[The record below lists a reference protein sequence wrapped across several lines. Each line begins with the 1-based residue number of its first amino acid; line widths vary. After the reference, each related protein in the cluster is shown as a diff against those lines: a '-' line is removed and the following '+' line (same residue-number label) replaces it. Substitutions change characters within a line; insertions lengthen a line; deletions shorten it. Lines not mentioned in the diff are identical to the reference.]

1 MTKKE
6 CWYWLCG
13 LEVSLKK
20 KNLILSFF
28 SSIEEVFHEDIEKFS
43 NIPEL
48 NEKDLERINT
58 TRQVN
63 KVLESYAK
71 LKEKGIYFV
80 SIEDEEYPVKLRN
93 IYEAPLGLFY
103 KGKLPEEDKV
113 NIAVIGARNCS
124 YYGRETAILFSKAL
138 AGAGIGTISGLA
150 AGIDGAAHAGSLS
163 VSGNTYAILGC
174 GVDICYPIENFNI
187 YLNTVENGGIISEY
201 VQGTGPRAYHFPM
214 RNRIISG
221 LADGILVVEAREKSG
236 SLITVD
242 YGLEQGRNIYAV
254 PGRPGDILSN
264 GCNNLLKMGAKL
276 CTEPEDIIEDFMNFC
291 KNIPKVT
298 KKNDKL
304 LEDREKI
311 VYACLSRIPKHL
323 NDIASETNLAIGELA
338 QLLFQLEW
346 KNFIKQTRANYYIT
360 DI

>member
-6 CWYWLCG
+6 CWFWLCG
-13 LEVSLKK
+13 LEISLKK
-20 KNLILSFF
+20 KNSILSFF
-28 SSIEEVFHEDIEKFS
+28 SSIEEVFAEDIEEFKKIS
-43 NIPEL
+43 EL
-48 NEKDLERINT
+48 NEKDLERINK
-58 TRQVN
+58 TRQVD
-63 KVLESYAK
+63 KVQESYAK
-71 LKEKGIYFV
+71 LKEKDIYFV
-80 SIEDEEYPVKLRN
+80 SIEEEVYPEKLRN
-93 IYEAPLGLFY
+93 IYEPPLGLFY

-113 NIAVIGARNCS
+113 HIAVVGARNCS
-124 YYGRETAILFSKAL
+124 DYGRETAVLFSKTL
-138 AGAGIGTISGLA
+138 ARAGIGTISGLA
-150 AGIDGAAHAGSLS
+150 AGIDGAAHTGSLAAE
-163 VSGNTYAILGC
+163 GATYAVLGC

-187 YLNTVENGGIISEY
+187 YLATAAKGGIISEY

-221 LADGILVVEAREKSG
+221 LADGILVVEARDKSG

-254 PGRPGDILSN
+254 PGRPGDLLSN

-276 CTEPEDIIEDFMNFC
+276 CTEPEDILEDYMDFC
-291 KNIPKVT
+291 KNIPKLT

-304 LEDREKI
+304 LEDGEKI

-323 NDIASETNLAIGELA
+323 NDIASETDLAIGELA
-338 QLLFQLEW
+338 QILFQLEW